1 MSQYLRNFLRLRQE
15 YERLYRIKYIHQE
28 LHQQKQKKSEWVR
41 GDDDTSPLRNFM
53 GHSTPNNT
61 FVI

>member
-15 YERLYRIKYIHQE
+15 YKRLYRVKYIHQE
-28 LHQQKQKKSEWVR
+28 LHQQKQKNKNIR
-41 GDDDTSPLRNFM
+41 KFM
-53 GHSTPNNT
+53 GYSTPKDT